1 MKKTMKTI
9 FAVMIIAAT
18 FTSCAKDGETGPAG
32 PAGTNGNANVVASN
46 TVTLNNW
53 ISIFDD
59 GTNYL
64 FESTVSWAG
73 ITQAIKDNGAVMVYM
88 YDGVSNWYALPYSDD
103 GDTYSENFNYSFTV
117 GQVVIEVNGW
127 DATLSPNPSD
137 YNGAVVRIVAIAAS
151 VRVANPD
158 VDWTDYNQVKTVLN
172 LKD

>member
-1 MKKTMKTI
+1 MKSI
-9 FAVMIIAAT
+9 FAAMIIVVT

-64 FESTVSWAG
+64 FESTVNWTG

-88 YDGVSNWYALPYSDD
+88 DDGAGSWYALPYSEDE
-103 GDTYSENFNYSFTV
+103 DTYSLDFNFSFTV
-117 GQVVIEVNGW
+117 GQVVIEVTGW

-137 YNGAVVRIVAIAAS
+137 FNGTVVRIVAIAAS
-151 VRVANPD
+151 AKIANPG